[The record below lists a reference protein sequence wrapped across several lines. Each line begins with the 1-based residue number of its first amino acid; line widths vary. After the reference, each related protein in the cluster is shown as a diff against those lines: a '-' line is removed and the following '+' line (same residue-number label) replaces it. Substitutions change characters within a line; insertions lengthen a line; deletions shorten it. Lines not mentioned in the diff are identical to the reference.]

1 MNLFYKIFYPICWLV
16 VHIWHPFSK
25 VIGRENIPQGACMIC
40 GNHSS
45 MADPFWIG
53 GVLGTKRPMKF
64 MAKKEIMSVPIVGA
78 FCRGMGAYGIDRGGA
93 DLAAVKATLTY
104 LKSGTSVI
112 VFPEGTRVRPGKTVE
127 PKTGAAMLAMRA
139 GVPILPVYIT
149 QKKRPFC
156 PIRLVFGEPYTP
168 EIAGKRPTA
177 AELEAITAD
186 LMERIYRMEAAA

>member
-1 MNLFYKIFYPICWLV
+1 MKNG
-16 VHIWHPFSK
+16 
-25 VIGRENIPQGACMIC
+25 IGDPQIT
-40 GNHSS
+40 H
-45 MADPFWIG
+45 DLL
-53 GVLGTKRPMKF
+53 GVLIRIIAEDAEAYQPAHSHLCDIG
-64 MAKKEIMSVPIVGA
+64 KEVVRNTPGIITDPSGL
-78 FCRGMGAYGIDRGGA
+78 MGAYGIDRGGA

-149 QKKRPFC
+149 QRKRPFC